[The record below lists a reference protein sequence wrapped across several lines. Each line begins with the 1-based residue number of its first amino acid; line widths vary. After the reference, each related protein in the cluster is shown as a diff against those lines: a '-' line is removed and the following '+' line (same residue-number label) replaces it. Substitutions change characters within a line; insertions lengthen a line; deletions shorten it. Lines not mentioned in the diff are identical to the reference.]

1 MGLISEII
9 MCTKKRI
16 SDERILFPGVGYA
29 ASKELIIRIFFTH
42 AFLFSS
48 KEMISKVVYLL
59 TEIFCEFF

>member
-1 MGLISEII
+1 MY
-9 MCTKKRI
+9 KKII

-29 ASKELIIRIFFTH
+29 ASKELIIQNFFTH
-42 AFLFSS
+42 AFFFSS